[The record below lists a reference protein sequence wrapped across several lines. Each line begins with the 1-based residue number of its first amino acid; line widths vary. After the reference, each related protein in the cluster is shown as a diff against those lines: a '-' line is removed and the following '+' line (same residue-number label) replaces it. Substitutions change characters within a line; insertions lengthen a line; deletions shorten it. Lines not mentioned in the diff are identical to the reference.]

1 MTWRETIVFLI
12 IAVGS
17 ISVLVSILWIALA
30 RQLKPSSFQE
40 KKDFVQLIAQVL
52 GGATI
57 IITLFSTWYSV
68 RENQRKIQESELIAH
83 QNLQIATEALK
94 ETRYRQIAE
103 RYSKAAEQ
111 LGNAD
116 RKFRIGSIYGLGQVA
131 KDSDEFYSP
140 VVDLLASYVVENAR
154 WQNSG
159 RPADQMP
166 ADIQAVFNVLGWRK
180 RWWEIGEDRRLELH
194 GTDLRGLILKSK
206 EGIEDGGAHLEGA
219 QLWNAHFEGPPGTTN
234 LRGIHLENAVL
245 KNANL
250 QGAYLFKANL
260 QGADLTDADIKGAD
274 LSFARVTPEQVAA
287 ATNYEC
293 AKYDPTFE
301 RSLYDY
307 KRNST
312 KEEFDEYMRKREACK
327 AQRP

>member
-1 MTWRETIVFLI
+1 MTWRDTIVFLI

-17 ISVLVSILWIALA
+17 VSVLVSILWIVLA

-68 RENQRKIQESELIAH
+68 RENQRKIQESEITAH
-83 QNLQIATEALK
+83 QNLKIATEALN
-94 ETRYRQIAE
+94 ETRYRQLAE
-103 RYSKAAEQ
+103 RYAKAADQ

-116 RKFRIGSIYGLGQVA
+116 RKFRLGAIYGLGQVA

-154 WQNSG
+154 WQNDG
-159 RPADQMP
+159 RPPEQLS
-166 ADIQAVFNVLGWRK
+166 ADIQAAFNVLGWRK
-180 RWWEIGEDRRLELH
+180 RWWEKGEDRRLELH

-219 QLWNAHFEGPPGTTN
+219 QLWNSHFEGPAGTTN